1 MKASLSRATRR
12 FASRTFGIAIAL
24 AAPVSIFAQDGAA
37 PKPAVDLK
45 PGTAHYNMRLEAGGH
60 AVLMDMTRTTTAQKG
75 MWLVTETTTTAG
87 QTQTDVTTVEKKTL
101 IIRKRTVQAGN
112 TVADLR
118 FDGHKATGMIS
129 AGTEHQAVNA
139 DIDGVI
145 FADGGGGE
153 DVLASLPLAK
163 GYTTEFLNFNF
174 VLQQVKRL
182 QLRVMD
188 EETVTVPAG
197 TFDTWKALITSLDG
211 ESDTYAL
218 WVEKR
223 THRLVKFAMSIP
235 KLNDAMATAELT
247 K

>member
-1 MKASLSRATRR
+1 VL
-12 FASRTFGIAIAL
+12 AIAL

-60 AVLMDMTRTTTAQKG
+60 TVLMDLTRTTAPQKG
-75 MWLVTETTTTAG
+75 MWLVTETTTVG
-87 QTQTDVTTVEKKTL
+87 GHTQTDVTTVEKRTL
-101 IIRKRTVQAGN
+101 ITRKRAYQDGKA
-112 TVADLR
+112 VADLR
-118 FDGHKATGMIS
+118 FDGQKATGMIS

-139 DIDGVI
+139 DVGGVI

-153 DVLASLPLAK
+153 DVLAALPMAK

-174 VLQQVKRL
+174 VSQQVKSL

-211 ESDTYAL
+211 GSDTYAL

-235 KLNDAMATAELT
+235 NLNDAMATAELT